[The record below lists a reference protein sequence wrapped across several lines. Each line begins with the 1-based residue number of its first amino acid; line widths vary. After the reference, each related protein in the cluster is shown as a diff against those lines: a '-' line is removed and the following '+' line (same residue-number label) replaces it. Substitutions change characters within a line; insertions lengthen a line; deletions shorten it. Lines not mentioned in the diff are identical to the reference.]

1 MDHPQALAFLGDT
14 LVVASTGYATP
25 TWGAGSVAFFDV
37 EGARLG
43 SVQPTRWQ
51 NPQGLAVHD
60 GRVLV
65 ASTGVYDFS
74 GDVPR
79 MATPGGVEIFD
90 PDHPAT
96 DRARSPSTSAPTA
109 GRAAPSTGRRGR
121 PALHLVGHRPRVH
134 VYDLA
139 RQIWVRAPTT
149 PSSTARAPWA
159 SAPWRRTA
167 GGSSWST
174 TTRTGCTSSTPGRAS
189 PGRAASISVRAPSSR
204 GEGAAPGGG

>member
-1 MDHPQALAFLGDT
+1 MSRAAVVAAALLLGACGEEPGPAPDVTEEVACAPGDVDHPQALAFLGDT

-109 GRAAPSTGRRGR
+109 GRAAPSTW
-121 PALHLVGHRPRVH
+121 PS
-134 VYDLA
+134 
-139 RQIWVRAPTT
+139 RAT
-149 PSSTARAPWA
+149 
-159 SAPWRRTA
+159 
-167 GGSSWST
+167 GSSS
-174 TTRTGCTSSTPGRAS
+174 RRAS
-189 PGRAASISVRAPSSR
+189 PPRPCL
-204 GEGAAPGGG
+204 